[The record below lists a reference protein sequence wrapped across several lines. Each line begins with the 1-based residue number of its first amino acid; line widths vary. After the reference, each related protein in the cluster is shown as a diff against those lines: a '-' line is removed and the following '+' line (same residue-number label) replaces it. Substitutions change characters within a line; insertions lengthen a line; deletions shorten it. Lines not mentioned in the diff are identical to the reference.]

1 MELKQ
6 ANKIILDQYTKKV
19 LVFMLAFPIA
29 FLTIGLVLSCF
40 EAGSIFKTFAY
51 IKKELGDI
59 LGSSSLLITD
69 FFEIGGIGPTLI
81 NVALISFFNL
91 FILYELKMPAGGLM
105 IAAFFT
111 VIGFSFF
118 GKTILN
124 ILPIYLGGYLYSKNQ
139 KIPFRNVFLV
149 SMFATAL
156 APMVSFIA
164 NSGVLLNHG
173 LAQFIGMIMGT
184 AIGFIVMP
192 LSSTMLKFHDGFNLY
207 NVGFTAGIIGTV
219 LTSILRSFNMVVDP
233 VRHISTEHSI
243 PIILMMYLSMA
254 YFILIALKINPKIY
268 KEYHQIFVHKG
279 RSITDFTVL
288 RGYDC
293 TFFNMG
299 VMGIISITAVLL
311 LGGVINGPIIAGIFT
326 VVGFSAFGK
335 HPKNALPVMLGV
347 TLAVIFYEFDIS
359 STPILMTMLFS
370 TTLSPISGTYGPVMG
385 MLAGMI
391 HLAVVLNIGIIQGGI
406 NLYNNGFGGGLVAA
420 MILPIITSLM
430 KGK

>member
-6 ANKIILDQYTKKV
+6 ANRKILDQYTRRV
-19 LVFMLAFPIA
+19 LAFMLAFPIV
-29 FLTIGLVLSCF
+29 FLLAGIVISCT
-40 EAGSIFKTFAY
+40 EAGSVLEGY
-51 IKKELGDI
+51 RHIKAG
-59 LGSSSLLITD
+59 LGSIFNSTSILITD
-69 FFEIGGIGPTLI
+69 FFAIAGVGPTLI
-81 NVALISFFNL
+81 NASAIAFFNL
-91 FILYELKMPAGGLM
+91 FLLYLLKMPAGGLM

-111 VIGFSFF
+111 VTGFSFF
-118 GKTILN
+118 GKTAMN

-139 KIPFRNVFLV
+139 KIPFQNVFLV
-149 SMFATAL
+149 SMFATSL
-156 APMVSFIA
+156 APLVSFMA
-164 NSGVLLNHG
+164 NSGVITNHG
-173 LAQFIGMIMGT
+173 VAQFIGLVLGT

-219 LTSILRSFNMVVDP
+219 LSSILRSFNMGVDP
-233 VRHISTEHSI
+233 VLHLSETNSA
-243 PIILMMYLSMA
+243 PIIVLLYASMIYL
-254 YFILIALKINPKIY
+254 IGIALKINPKIHRTY
-268 KEYHQIFVHKG
+268 RRIFVHKG

-335 HPKNALPVMLGV
+335 HPVNALPVMFGV
-347 TLAVIFYEFDIS
+347 ALAVIFYEFDMS

-370 TTLSPISGTYGPVMG
+370 TTLAPISGSYGPVMG

-420 MILPIITSLM
+420 MILPIITAVI
-430 KGK
+430 KRK